1 MNYLKQLRAKS
12 LLTQIDLSERTE
24 ISQSRISRLEA
35 LPQDEF
41 FKSVTAWEL
50 EQIHYNVTISDDV
63 FKVLS
68 ACSIV
73 RII

>member
-1 MNYLKQLRAKS
+1 MIGFMVVS
-12 LLTQIDLSERTE
+12 ID
-24 ISQSRISRLEA
+24 
-35 LPQDEF
+35 DEF

-50 EQIHYNVTISDDV
+50 EQIHYNVPISDDV